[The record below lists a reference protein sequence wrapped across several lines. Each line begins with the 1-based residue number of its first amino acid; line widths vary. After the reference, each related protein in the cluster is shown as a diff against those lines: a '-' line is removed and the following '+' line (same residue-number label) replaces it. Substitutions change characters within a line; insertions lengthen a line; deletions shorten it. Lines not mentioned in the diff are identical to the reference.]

1 MNKTKVIFLLG
12 ATGSGKTS
20 FAVKLA
26 KFFDGEIISAD
37 SVQVF
42 KEFDIGSAKVT
53 EEEKH
58 GVKHYGIDIKSP
70 NENFSAGE
78 YVSYTKDCIKQIA
91 KKNKLPIIAGG
102 TGLYVKAL
110 TEGYNFGD
118 AEKDENFRKEIE
130 KQIEQFGLEKV
141 LNDNK
146 QVLDNLN
153 ESDRQN
159 KVRVI
164 RALEIA
170 KFGGDKNKNNTPEF
184 DFKILALSLPRE
196 VLYQKINKR
205 VDLMINQGL
214 IEEVQTLYEK
224 YGSCQPMTAI
234 GYKEVLPY
242 LNGEVSI
249 EQMSEKIKQNTRH
262 YAKRQLTFLRGIQ
275 NVEYVD
281 LNDEQCF
288 EKTKESIKQWLCK

>member
-1 MNKTKVIFLLG
+1 MKKNKVIFLLG

-53 EEEKH
+53 PEETQ

-70 NENFSAGE
+70 NETFSAGE
-78 YVSYTKDCIKQIA
+78 YVQYTKDCIKEIL
-91 KKNKLPIIAGG
+91 KHNKLPIIAGG

-118 AEKDENFRKEIE
+118 AERNQQLREKLEREIE
-130 KQIEQFGLEKV
+130 EKGIDRV
-141 LNDNK
+141 VADNFEI
-146 QVLDNLN
+146 LGNLN
-153 ESDRQN
+153 ESDKKN

-170 KFGGDKNKNNTPEF
+170 KAGGSKDRTNQPEF

-196 VLYQKINKR
+196 TLYQKINRR
-205 VDLMINQGL
+205 VDIMVQEGL
-214 IEEVQTLYEK
+214 IDEVKALYKK
-224 YGSCQPMTAI
+224 YGNCQPMTAI
-234 GYKEVLPY
+234 GYKEVVPY
-242 LNGEVSI
+242 LNGEIAIDEMV
-249 EQMSEKIKQNTRH
+249 EKIKQNTRH
-262 YAKRQLTFLRGIQ
+262 YAKRQLTFLRGMQ
-275 NVEYVD
+275 NIEYVD
-281 LNDEQCF
+281 LQDEESF
-288 EKTKESIKQWLCK
+288 EKTKESIKQWLNK

>member
-53 EEEKH
+53 EEEKQ

-91 KKNKLPIIAGG
+91 QKNKLPIIAGG

-153 ESDRQN
+153 ESDRHN

-170 KFGGDKNKNNTPEF
+170 KFGGDKQKNNKPEF

>member
-1 MNKTKVIFLLG
+1 MKKEKVIFLLG

-53 EEEKH
+53 EKETQ

-78 YVSYTKDCIKQIA
+78 YVQYTKECIKEIL
-91 KKNKLPIIAGG
+91 KHNKLPIIAGG
-102 TGLYVKAL
+102 TGLYIKAL

-118 AEKDENFRKEIE
+118 AEKNQEFREKIESEIE
-130 KQIEQFGLEKV
+130 KFGIDKV
-141 LNDNK
+141 VQDNK
-146 QVLDNLN
+146 ELLCNLN
-153 ESDRQN
+153 ESDRKN
-159 KVRVI
+159 KVRVV

-170 KFGGDKNKNNTPEF
+170 QAGGSKEKNNEPEF

-196 VLYQKINKR
+196 MLYQKINQR
-205 VDLMINQGL
+205 VDVMIKQGL
-214 IEEVQTLYEK
+214 VDEVKSLHQK
-224 YGSCQPMTAI
+224 YGNCQPMTAI

-242 LNGEVSI
+242 LNGEISC
-249 EQMSEKIKQNTRH
+249 EEMAEKIKQNTRH
-262 YAKRQLTFLRGIQ
+262 YAKRQLTFLRGMQ
-275 NVEYVD
+275 NIEYVD
-281 LNDEQCF
+281 LQDEACF
-288 EKTKESIKQWLCK
+288 EKTKESIKQWLTK

>member
-26 KFFDGEIISAD
+26 KLFDGEIISAD

-53 EEEKH
+53 EEEKQ

-78 YVSYTKDCIKQIA
+78 YVAYTKDCIKQIA